1 MALKRIKIDR
11 SIKVRI
17 LNELLNISDNEKPHV
32 YILKDDDDIVY
43 VGSSINVKSR
53 LGTHLSQGLKYF
65 NSFEIKSCL
74 LEDMVIEER
83 KLIEEF
89 LPKYNKNFKMAKGER
104 FTIIIKKK
112 LKQELEEVALQEQ
125 TTISELAR
133 EAIENKVKRLLKKD
147 K

>member
-1 MALKRIKIDR
+1 
-11 SIKVRI
+11 
-17 LNELLNISDNEKPHV
+17 
-32 YILKDDDDIVY
+32 
-43 VGSSINVKSR
+43 
-53 LGTHLSQGLKYF
+53 
-65 NSFEIKSCL
+65 
-74 LEDMVIEER
+74 
-83 KLIEEF
+83 
-89 LPKYNKNFKMAKGER
+89 MAKGER